1 MSQLFSGKDNVS
13 NAIEVLLIVI
23 AILFW
28 LLLIHAKGMS
38 LRYDGVALR
47 YDGIVIG
54 GFGKALS
61 KKSLLLL
68 GGWYFK
74 RRGWY
79 FGGGEV
85 LVGEQLR
92 YIFAT

>member
-1 MSQLFSGKDNVS
+1 MS
-13 NAIEVLLIVI
+13 
-23 AILFW
+23 
-28 LLLIHAKGMS
+28 
-38 LRYDGVALR
+38 LR
-47 YDGIVIG
+47 YDGIVIR
-54 GFGKALS
+54 GFDTVLS

-85 LVGEQLR
+85 LVGKQLR

>member
-1 MSQLFSGKDNVS
+1 MS
-13 NAIEVLLIVI
+13 
-23 AILFW
+23 
-28 LLLIHAKGMS
+28 
-38 LRYDGVALR
+38 LR
-47 YDGIVIG
+47 YDGIVIR
-54 GFGKALS
+54 GFDTVLS

-79 FGGGEV
+79 FGRVEV
-85 LVGEQLR
+85 LVGKQLR

>member
-1 MSQLFSGKDNVS
+1 MPRHVS
-13 NAIEVLLIVI
+13 NVIEVLLIVI

-47 YDGIVIG
+47 YDGIVIR
-54 GFGKALS
+54 GFDTVLS

-68 GGWYFK
+68 GGWYFMGW
-74 RRGWY
+74 GWY
-79 FGGGEV
+79 FGRGEV
-85 LVGEQLR
+85 LVGKQLR

>member
-1 MSQLFSGKDNVS
+1 MDMPSACFECDRGVEV
-13 NAIEVLLIVI
+13 AIAIVI

-38 LRYDGVALR
+38 LRYDG
-47 YDGIVIG
+47 IVIR
-54 GFGKALS
+54 GFDTVLS
-61 KKSLLLL
+61 KKSPLLL

-79 FGGGEV
+79 FGRGEV
-85 LVGEQLR
+85 LVGKQLR

>member
-1 MSQLFSGKDNVS
+1 M
-13 NAIEVLLIVI
+13 
-23 AILFW
+23 FW

-38 LRYDGVALR
+38 LRYDGIALRYDGLR
-47 YDGIVIG
+47 YDGIVIR
-54 GFGKALS
+54 GFDTVLS

-85 LVGEQLR
+85 LVGKQLR

>member
-1 MSQLFSGKDNVS
+1 MLVVIAILLI
-13 NAIEVLLIVI
+13 AIEVLS
-23 AILFW
+23 W

-38 LRYDGVALR
+38 LRYDGIALRYDGLR

-79 FGGGEV
+79 FGRVEV
-85 LVGEQLR
+85 LEDNRLR